1 MGQLATSRG
10 EGVALEVAAVMGFV
24 VAAVWCITYLPGY
37 ADVAP
42 TWATVPER
50 TVVVAREDTLPVSVA
65 RPWVEE
71 ALAEACEH
79 VPFWV
84 RPVAARPA
92 SVRVILT
99 RAGVRETEAQL
110 SCETGYLLSI
120 RSIAPGSSVPA

>member
-1 MGQLATSRG
+1 MGQSATFHG
-10 EGVALEVAAVMGFV
+10 GGVAGEVAVVMGV
-24 VAAVWCITYLPGY
+24 IVAAVWCITYLPGY
-37 ADVAP
+37 AAVAP
-42 TWATVPER
+42 AWATAPER

-65 RPWVEE
+65 LPFVEDALE
-71 ALAEACEH
+71 AACEQ

-99 RAGVRETEAQL
+99 RAGVREAEAQL

-120 RSIAPGSSVPA
+120 RTIAPGSAVPV